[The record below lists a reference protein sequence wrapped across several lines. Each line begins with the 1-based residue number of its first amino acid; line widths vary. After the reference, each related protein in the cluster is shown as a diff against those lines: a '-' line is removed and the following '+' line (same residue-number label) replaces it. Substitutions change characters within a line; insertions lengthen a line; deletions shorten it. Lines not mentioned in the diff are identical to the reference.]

1 MSVIIVKMKM
11 ETLKNKNG
19 AAQTGCLF
27 SSSSPFPRRHISWF
41 VDKAGRVTTTVITM
55 NDRRMRTTT
64 TCQQLMDTDVDDS
77 FFC

>member
-1 MSVIIVKMKM
+1 M

-27 SSSSPFPRRHISWF
+27 FQRLPSSSSSFPRRHISWF

-55 NDRRMRTTT
+55 NDRRMRTTA